1 MLGGIKMSEII
12 DNVSKRQEQLKK
24 LIQRLHRG
32 EDRSEVE
39 AEFKRDFAYVTG
51 AEIAQMEY
59 NLVQDGVSVEEIQSL
74 CDVHASLFQG
84 SLSELHQDVL
94 TINPISIFEEE
105 NNEYTTLVEKALKFK
120 QETQLK
126 LSVVKPY
133 LLDLIEKFRSIDAH
147 YSKKE
152 NVFFPFLEKHGI
164 ETIPQVMWGVDNQI
178 REKLKDAFIT
188 LSSSDD
194 VSLIMDKFYQMV
206 DMVKEMITKENMI
219 LFPLLRDTLSEND
232 FKAIAQALE
241 NPENA
246 IYQSKE
252 EVQTSSES
260 EVVDGDVRM
269 SMGRLSTTEVNAI
282 MNTLPLD
289 MTFVDAN
296 DRVKFVSQGK
306 HRIFD
311 RPASVIGRPVHL
323 CHPPQSVHIVKAIVE
338 DLRSGKKDHEDFWI
352 NFRGQF
358 VYIRYYAVRDEA
370 GEYLGCLEVTQEIS
384 EIRSLEGE
392 KRLAS

>member
-1 MLGGIKMSEII
+1 MSEII
-12 DNVSKRQEQLKK
+12 DNVSKRQEQLKS

-32 EDRSEVE
+32 EDRAAVE

-84 SLSELHQDVL
+84 SLAELHQDVL
-94 TINPISIFEEE
+94 TVNPITMFEDE
-105 NNEYTTLVEKALKFK
+105 NAEFSALVDKAIKFK
-120 QETQLK
+120 QETNK
-126 LSVVKPY
+126 SISVVKPF
-133 LLDLIEKFRSIDAH
+133 LLDLIEKFRLIDTH

-164 ETIPQVMWGVDNQI
+164 ETIPQVMWGVDNQV
-178 REKLKDAFIT
+178 REKLKDSFIA
-188 LSSSDD
+188 LNSSDD
-194 VSLIMDKFYQMV
+194 VNSIMDKFYQMV

-219 LFPLLRDTLSEND
+219 LFPLLRDTLTEND
-232 FKAIAQALE
+232 FKAIAQSLE
-241 NPENA
+241 NPEA
-246 IYQSKE
+246 GVYQSKDEVNPTFE
-252 EVQTSSES
+252 EVDS
-260 EVVDGDVRM
+260 VDGDIRM
-269 SMGRLSTTEVNAI
+269 SLGHLSTTEVNAI
-282 MNTLPLD
+282 LNTLPFD

-296 DRVKFVSQGK
+296 DRVKYVSQGK
-306 HRIFD
+306 ERIFD

-323 CHPPQSVHIVKAIVE
+323 CHPPQSVHVVMNIVE
-338 DLRSGKKDHEDFWI
+338 DLRSGKKEHEDFWI
-352 NFRGQF
+352 NFRGKF
-358 VYIRYYAVRDEA
+358 VFIRYYAVRGEA
-370 GEYLGCLEVTQEIS
+370 GEYLGCIEVTQEIS

>member
-1 MLGGIKMSEII
+1 MSEII
-12 DNVSKRQEQLKK
+12 DNVSKRQEQLKT

-32 EDRSEVE
+32 EDRAVVE

-84 SLSELHQDVL
+84 SLAELHKDVL
-94 TINPISIFEEE
+94 TINPITIFEEE
-105 NNEYTTLVEKALKFK
+105 NAKFSALVDKAIKFK
-120 QETQLK
+120 QETNDSLN
-126 LSVVKPY
+126 VVKPF
-133 LLDLIEKFRSIDAH
+133 LLDLIEKFRVVDAH

-152 NVFFPFLEKHGI
+152 NIFFPFLEKHGI

-178 REKLKDAFIT
+178 REKLKDSFISLNT
-188 LSSSDD
+188 SDD

-219 LFPLLRDTLSEND
+219 LFPLLRDTLTEND

-241 NPENA
+241 NPEA
-246 IYQSKE
+246 GVYQSKE
-252 EVQTSSES
+252 EIEAAEEIEAVN
-260 EVVDGDVRM
+260 GDIRM
-269 SMGRLSTTEVNAI
+269 SMGHLSTTEVDALL
-282 MNTLPLD
+282 NTLPFD

-296 DRVKFVSQGK
+296 DKVKYVSQGK
-306 HRIFD
+306 ERIFD

-323 CHPPQSVHIVKAIVE
+323 CHPPQSVHIVMDIVS

-352 NFRGQF
+352 NFRGKF
-358 VYIRYYAVRDEA
+358 VYIRYYAVRGDT

-384 EIRSLEGE
+384 GIRSLEGE

>member
-1 MLGGIKMSEII
+1 MSEII

-32 EDRSEVE
+32 EDRAEVE

-84 SLSELHQDVL
+84 SLAELHQDVL
-94 TINPISIFEEE
+94 TVNPITIFEEE
-105 NNEYTTLVEKALKFK
+105 NNEYQVLVEKALKFK

-126 LSVVKPY
+126 LTVVKPY
-133 LLDLIEKFRSIDAH
+133 LLDLIEKFRTIDAH
-147 YSKKE
+147 YAKKE

-178 REKLKDAFIT
+178 REKLKDAFIA
-188 LSSSDD
+188 LNSSEDLD
-194 VSLIMDKFYQMV
+194 VIMDKFYQMV

-219 LFPLLRDTLSEND
+219 LFPLLRDTLSENE

-241 NPENA
+241 NPESSL
-246 IYQSKE
+246 YQSKE
-252 EVQTSSES
+252 ETVSE
-260 EVVDGDVRM
+260 EVIETVNGDIRM
-269 SMGRLSTTEVNAI
+269 SMGHLSTSEVNAI
-282 MNTLPLD
+282 LNTLPLD

-306 HRIFD
+306 ERIFD

-323 CHPPQSVHIVKAIVE
+323 CHPPQSVHIVKQIVE

-352 NFRGQF
+352 NFKGKF
-358 VYIRYYAVRDEA
+358 VFIRYYAVRNEA
-370 GEYLGCLEVTQEIS
+370 AEYLGCLEVTQEIS
-384 EIRSLEGE
+384 EIRSLSGE

>member
-1 MLGGIKMSEII
+1 MSEII
-12 DNVSKRQEQLKK
+12 DNVSKRQEQLKT

-32 EDRSEVE
+32 EDRAAVE

-84 SLSELHQDVL
+84 SLAELHQDVL
-94 TINPISIFEEE
+94 TVNPITIFEEE
-105 NNEYTTLVEKALKFK
+105 NAEFSVLVDKAIKFK
-120 QETQLK
+120 NETNK
-126 LSVVKPY
+126 SLSVVKAF
-133 LLDLIEKFRSIDAH
+133 LLDMIEKFRLIDTH

-152 NVFFPFLEKHGI
+152 NIFFPFLEKHGI

-178 REKLKDAFIT
+178 REKLKDSFIT
-188 LSSSDD
+188 LNTSDD
-194 VSLIMDKFYQMV
+194 VNTIMDKFYQMV

-219 LFPLLRDTLSEND
+219 LFPLLRDTLTEND
-232 FKAIAQALE
+232 FKTIAQSLD
-241 NPENA
+241 NPEA
-246 IYQSKE
+246 GVYQSKE
-252 EVQTSSES
+252 ENPTFEELES
-260 EVVDGDVRM
+260 VDGDIRM
-269 SMGRLSTTEVNAI
+269 SLGHLSTIEVNAI
-282 MNTLPLD
+282 LNTLPFD

-296 DRVKFVSQGK
+296 DRVKYVSQGK
-306 HRIFD
+306 ERIFD

-323 CHPPQSVHIVKAIVE
+323 CHPPQSVHVVMNIVE

-352 NFRGQF
+352 NFRGKF
-358 VYIRYYAVRDEA
+358 VFIRYYAVRNEA
-370 GEYLGCLEVTQEIS
+370 GDYLGCIEVTQEIS

>member
-1 MLGGIKMSEII
+1 
-12 DNVSKRQEQLKK
+12 
-24 LIQRLHRG
+24 
-32 EDRSEVE
+32 
-39 AEFKRDFAYVTG
+39 
-51 AEIAQMEY
+51 
-59 NLVQDGVSVEEIQSL
+59 
-74 CDVHASLFQG
+74 
-84 SLSELHQDVL
+84 
-94 TINPISIFEEE
+94 
-105 NNEYTTLVEKALKFK
+105 
-120 QETQLK
+120 
-126 LSVVKPY
+126 
-133 LLDLIEKFRSIDAH
+133 
-147 YSKKE
+147 
-152 NVFFPFLEKHGI
+152 
-164 ETIPQVMWGVDNQI
+164 
-178 REKLKDAFIT
+178 
-188 LSSSDD
+188 
-194 VSLIMDKFYQMV
+194 MV

>member
-1 MLGGIKMSEII
+1 MSEII
-12 DNVSKRQEQLKK
+12 DNVSKRQEQLKT

-32 EDRSEVE
+32 EDRAAVE

-84 SLSELHQDVL
+84 SLAELHKDVL
-94 TINPISIFEEE
+94 TINPITIFEEE
-105 NNEYTTLVEKALKFK
+105 NLEFSALVDKAIKFK
-120 QETQLK
+120 QETNNHLN
-126 LSVVKPY
+126 VVKPF
-133 LLDLIEKFRSIDAH
+133 LLDLIEKFRAVDAH

-178 REKLKDAFIT
+178 REKLKDSFIT
-188 LSSSDD
+188 LNTSDD
-194 VSLIMDKFYQMV
+194 VNLIMDKFYQMV

-219 LFPLLRDTLSEND
+219 LFPLLRDTLTEND

-241 NPENA
+241 NPEA
-246 IYQSKE
+246 GVYQSKE
-252 EVQTSSES
+252 ETQTVEEIES
-260 EVVDGDVRM
+260 VNGDIRM
-269 SMGRLSTTEVNAI
+269 SMGRLSTTEVNALL
-282 MNTLPLD
+282 NTLPFD

-296 DRVKFVSQGK
+296 DKVKYVSQGK
-306 HRIFD
+306 ERIFD

-323 CHPPQSVHIVKAIVE
+323 CHPPQSVHIVMNIVE

-352 NFRGQF
+352 NFRGKF
-358 VYIRYYAVRDEA
+358 VYIRYYAVRGDS

-384 EIRSLEGE
+384 GIRSLEGE

>member
-1 MLGGIKMSEII
+1 MSEII

-32 EDRSEVE
+32 DDRAEVE

-84 SLSELHQDVL
+84 SLAELHQDVL
-94 TINPISIFEEE
+94 TVNPITIFEEE
-105 NNEYTTLVEKALKFK
+105 NSEYQVLVEKALKFK

-126 LSVVKPY
+126 LTVVKPY
-133 LLDLIEKFRSIDAH
+133 LLDLIEKFRTIDAH
-147 YSKKE
+147 YAKKE

-178 REKLKDAFIT
+178 RDKLKDAFIA
-188 LSSSDD
+188 LNSSED
-194 VSLIMDKFYQMV
+194 VDVIMDKFYQMV

-219 LFPLLRDTLSEND
+219 LFPLLRDTLSENE

-241 NPENA
+241 NPESSL
-246 IYQSKE
+246 YQSKE
-252 EVQTSSES
+252 EIVSE
-260 EVVDGDVRM
+260 EVIETVNGDIRM
-269 SMGRLSTTEVNAI
+269 SMGHLSTTEVNAI
-282 MNTLPLD
+282 LNTLPLD

-306 HRIFD
+306 ERIFD

-323 CHPPQSVHIVKAIVE
+323 CHPPQSVHIVKQIVE

-352 NFRGQF
+352 NFKGKF
-358 VYIRYYAVRDEA
+358 VFIRYYAVRSETA
-370 GEYLGCLEVTQEIS
+370 EYLGCLEVTQEIS
-384 EIRSLEGE
+384 EIRSLSGE

>member
-1 MLGGIKMSEII
+1 MSEII
-12 DNVSKRQEQLKK
+12 DNVSKRQEQLKS

-32 EDRSEVE
+32 EDRTAVE

-84 SLSELHQDVL
+84 SLAELHKDVL
-94 TINPISIFEEE
+94 TVNPITIFEEE
-105 NNEYTTLVEKALKFK
+105 NAEFSVLVDKALKFK
-120 QETQLK
+120 QETNNNIN
-126 LSVVKPY
+126 VVKPF
-133 LLDLIEKFRSIDAH
+133 LLDLIEEFRRIDTH

-164 ETIPQVMWGVDNQI
+164 ETIPQVMWGVDNQV
-178 REKLKDAFIT
+178 REKLKDSFIT
-188 LSSSDD
+188 LNTSDD
-194 VSLIMDKFYQMV
+194 VNTIMDKFYQMV
-206 DMVKEMITKENMI
+206 EMVKEMITKENMI
-219 LFPLLRDTLSEND
+219 LFPLLRDTLTEND
-232 FKAIAQALE
+232 FKAIAQSLE
-241 NPENA
+241 NPEA
-246 IYQSKE
+246 GIYQSKNEENPTFE
-252 EVQTSSES
+252 EVES
-260 EVVDGDVRM
+260 VDGDIRM
-269 SMGRLSTTEVNAI
+269 SMGHLSTIEVNAI
-282 MNTLPLD
+282 MNTLPFD

-296 DRVKFVSQGK
+296 DRVKYVSQGK
-306 HRIFD
+306 ERIFD

-323 CHPPQSVHIVKAIVE
+323 CHPPQSVHVVMSIVE

-352 NFRGQF
+352 NFRGKF
-358 VYIRYYAVRDEA
+358 VFIRYYAVRGEA
-370 GEYLGCLEVTQEIS
+370 GEYLGCIEVTQEIS

>member
-1 MLGGIKMSEII
+1 MSEII
-12 DNVSKRQEQLKK
+12 DNVSKRQEQLKT

-32 EDRSEVE
+32 EDRAAVE

-84 SLSELHQDVL
+84 SLAELHKDVL
-94 TINPISIFEEE
+94 TINPITIFEEE
-105 NNEYTTLVEKALKFK
+105 NLEFSALVDKAIKFK
-120 QETQLK
+120 QETNNHLN
-126 LSVVKPY
+126 VVKPF
-133 LLDLIEKFRSIDAH
+133 LLDLIEKFRAVDPH

-178 REKLKDAFIT
+178 REKLKDSFIT
-188 LSSSDD
+188 LNTSDD
-194 VSLIMDKFYQMV
+194 VNLIMDKFYQMV

-219 LFPLLRDTLSEND
+219 LFPLLRDTLTEND

-241 NPENA
+241 NPEA
-246 IYQSKE
+246 GVYQSKE
-252 EVQTSSES
+252 ETHTIEEIES
-260 EVVDGDVRM
+260 VNGDIRM
-269 SMGRLSTTEVNAI
+269 SMGHLSTTEVNALL
-282 MNTLPLD
+282 NTLPFD

-296 DRVKFVSQGK
+296 DKVKYVSQGK
-306 HRIFD
+306 ERIFD

-323 CHPPQSVHIVKAIVE
+323 CHPPQSVHIVMNIVE

-352 NFRGQF
+352 NFRGKF
-358 VYIRYYAVRDEA
+358 VYIRYYAVRGDS

-384 EIRSLEGE
+384 GIRSLEGE

>member
-1 MLGGIKMSEII
+1 MSEII
-12 DNVSKRQEQLKK
+12 DNVSKRQEQLKT

-32 EDRSEVE
+32 EDRAAVE

-84 SLSELHQDVL
+84 SLAELHQDVL
-94 TINPISIFEEE
+94 TVNPITMFEDE
-105 NNEYTTLVEKALKFK
+105 NAEFSALVDKAIKFK
-120 QETQLK
+120 QETNK
-126 LSVVKPY
+126 SISVVKPF
-133 LLDLIEKFRSIDAH
+133 LLDLIEKFRLIDTH

-164 ETIPQVMWGVDNQI
+164 ETIPQVMWGVDNQV
-178 REKLKDAFIT
+178 REKLKDSFIA
-188 LSSSDD
+188 LNSSDD
-194 VSLIMDKFYQMV
+194 VNDIMDKFYQMV

-219 LFPLLRDTLSEND
+219 LFPLLRDTLTEND
-232 FKAIAQALE
+232 FKAIAQSLE
-241 NPENA
+241 NPEA
-246 IYQSKE
+246 GVYQSKDEVNPTFE
-252 EVQTSSES
+252 EVES
-260 EVVDGDVRM
+260 VDGDIRM
-269 SMGRLSTTEVNAI
+269 SLGHLSTTEVNAI
-282 MNTLPLD
+282 LNTLPFD

-296 DRVKFVSQGK
+296 DRVKYVSQGK
-306 HRIFD
+306 ERIFD

-323 CHPPQSVHIVKAIVE
+323 CHPPQSVHVVMNIVE
-338 DLRSGKKDHEDFWI
+338 DLRSGKKEHEDFWI
-352 NFRGQF
+352 NFRGKF
-358 VYIRYYAVRDEA
+358 VFIRYYAVRGEA
-370 GEYLGCLEVTQEIS
+370 GEYLGCIEVTQEIS

>member
-206 DMVKEMITKENMI
+206 DMVKEMVTKENMI

-323 CHPPQSVHIVKAIVE
+323 CHPPQSVHIVKSIVE

>member
-1 MLGGIKMSEII
+1 MSEII
-12 DNVSKRQEQLKK
+12 DNVSKRQEQLKT

-32 EDRSEVE
+32 EDRTAVEV
-39 AEFKRDFAYVTG
+39 EFKRDFAYVTG

-84 SLSELHQDVL
+84 SLAELHKDVL
-94 TINPISIFEEE
+94 TINPITIFEEE
-105 NNEYTTLVEKALKFK
+105 NAEFSALVDKAIKFK
-120 QETQLK
+120 QETNNSLN
-126 LSVVKPY
+126 VVKPF
-133 LLDLIEKFRSIDAH
+133 LLDLIEKFRIVDAH

-152 NVFFPFLEKHGI
+152 NIFFPFLEKHGI

-178 REKLKDAFIT
+178 REKLKDSFISLNT
-188 LSSSDD
+188 SDD

-219 LFPLLRDTLSEND
+219 LFPLLRDTLTEND

-241 NPENA
+241 NPEA
-246 IYQSKE
+246 GVYQSKE
-252 EVQTSSES
+252 EIEAAEEIEAVN
-260 EVVDGDVRM
+260 GDIRM
-269 SMGRLSTTEVNAI
+269 SMGHLSTTEVDALL
-282 MNTLPLD
+282 NTLPFD

-296 DRVKFVSQGK
+296 DKVKYVSQGK
-306 HRIFD
+306 ERIFD

-323 CHPPQSVHIVKAIVE
+323 CHPPQSVHIVMDIVS

-352 NFRGQF
+352 NFRGKF
-358 VYIRYYAVRDEA
+358 VYIRYYAVRGDS

-384 EIRSLEGE
+384 GIRSLEGE

>member
-1 MLGGIKMSEII
+1 MSEII
-12 DNVSKRQEQLKK
+12 DNVSKRQEQLKS

-32 EDRSEVE
+32 EDRAAVE

-84 SLSELHQDVL
+84 SLAELHQDVL
-94 TINPISIFEEE
+94 TVNPITMFEDE
-105 NNEYTTLVEKALKFK
+105 NAEFSALVDKAIKFK
-120 QETQLK
+120 QETNK
-126 LSVVKPY
+126 SISVVKPF
-133 LLDLIEKFRSIDAH
+133 LLDLIEKFRLIDTH

-164 ETIPQVMWGVDNQI
+164 ETIPQVMWGVDNQV
-178 REKLKDAFIT
+178 REKLKDSFIA
-188 LSSSDD
+188 LNSSDD
-194 VSLIMDKFYQMV
+194 VNDIMDKFYQMV

-219 LFPLLRDTLSEND
+219 LFPLLRDTLTEND
-232 FKAIAQALE
+232 FKAIAQSLE
-241 NPENA
+241 NPEA
-246 IYQSKE
+246 GVYQSKDEANPTFE
-252 EVQTSSES
+252 EVES
-260 EVVDGDVRM
+260 VDGDIRM
-269 SMGRLSTTEVNAI
+269 SLGHLSTTEVNAI
-282 MNTLPLD
+282 LNTLPFD

-296 DRVKFVSQGK
+296 DRVKYVSQGK
-306 HRIFD
+306 ERIFD

-323 CHPPQSVHIVKAIVE
+323 CHPRQSVHVVMNIVE
-338 DLRSGKKDHEDFWI
+338 DLRSGKKEHEDFWI
-352 NFRGQF
+352 NFRGKF
-358 VYIRYYAVRDEA
+358 VFIRYYAVRGEA
-370 GEYLGCLEVTQEIS
+370 GEYLGCIEVTQEIS

>member
-1 MLGGIKMSEII
+1 MSEII
-12 DNVSKRQEQLKK
+12 DNVSKRQEQLKS

-32 EDRSEVE
+32 EDRTAVE

-84 SLSELHQDVL
+84 SLAELHKDVL
-94 TINPISIFEEE
+94 TVNPITIFEEE
-105 NNEYTTLVEKALKFK
+105 NAEFSVLVDKALKFK
-120 QETQLK
+120 QETNNNIN
-126 LSVVKPY
+126 VVKPF
-133 LLDLIEKFRSIDAH
+133 LLDLIEEFRRIDTH

-164 ETIPQVMWGVDNQI
+164 ETIPQVMWGVDNQV
-178 REKLKDAFIT
+178 REKLKDSFIT
-188 LSSSDD
+188 LNTSDD
-194 VSLIMDKFYQMV
+194 VNTIMDKFYQMV
-206 DMVKEMITKENMI
+206 EMVKEMITKENMI
-219 LFPLLRDTLSEND
+219 LFPLLRDTLTEND
-232 FKAIAQALE
+232 FKAIAQSLE
-241 NPENA
+241 NPESG
-246 IYQSKE
+246 IYQSKNE
-252 EVQTSSES
+252 ENPTFEEAES
-260 EVVDGDVRM
+260 VDGDIRM
-269 SMGRLSTTEVNAI
+269 SMGHLSTIEVNAI
-282 MNTLPLD
+282 LNTLPFD

-296 DRVKFVSQGK
+296 DRVKYVSQGK
-306 HRIFD
+306 ERIFD

-323 CHPPQSVHIVKAIVE
+323 CHPPQSVHVVMNIVE

-352 NFRGQF
+352 NFRGKF
-358 VYIRYYAVRDEA
+358 VFIRYYAVRGEA
-370 GEYLGCLEVTQEIS
+370 GEYLGCIEVTQEIS

>member
-1 MLGGIKMSEII
+1 MSEII
-12 DNVSKRQEQLKK
+12 DNVSKRQEQLKS

-32 EDRSEVE
+32 EDRTAVE

-84 SLSELHQDVL
+84 SLAELHKDVL
-94 TINPISIFEEE
+94 TVNPITIFEEE
-105 NNEYTTLVEKALKFK
+105 NAEFSFLVDKALKFK
-120 QETQLK
+120 QETK
-126 LSVVKPY
+126 NNINVVKPF
-133 LLDLIEKFRSIDAH
+133 LLDLIEEFRRIDTH

-164 ETIPQVMWGVDNQI
+164 ETIPQVMWGVDNQV
-178 REKLKDAFIT
+178 REKLKDSFIT
-188 LSSSDD
+188 LNTSDD
-194 VSLIMDKFYQMV
+194 VNTIMDKFYQMV
-206 DMVKEMITKENMI
+206 EMVKEMITKENMI
-219 LFPLLRDTLSEND
+219 LFPLLRDTLTEND
-232 FKAIAQALE
+232 FKAIAQSLE
-241 NPENA
+241 NPEA
-246 IYQSKE
+246 GIYQSKNE
-252 EVQTSSES
+252 ENPTFVEVES
-260 EVVDGDVRM
+260 VDGDIRM
-269 SMGRLSTTEVNAI
+269 SMGHLSTIEVNAI
-282 MNTLPLD
+282 LNTLPFD

-296 DRVKFVSQGK
+296 DRVKYVSQGK
-306 HRIFD
+306 ERIFD

-323 CHPPQSVHIVKAIVE
+323 CHPPQSVHVVMNIVE

-352 NFRGQF
+352 NFRGKF
-358 VYIRYYAVRDEA
+358 VFIRYYAVRGEV
-370 GEYLGCLEVTQEIS
+370 GEYLGCIEVTQEIS

>member
-1 MLGGIKMSEII
+1 MSEII
-12 DNVSKRQEQLKK
+12 DNVSKRQEQLKT

-32 EDRSEVE
+32 EDRAAVE

-84 SLSELHQDVL
+84 SLAELHQDVL
-94 TINPISIFEEE
+94 TVNPITMFEDE
-105 NNEYTTLVEKALKFK
+105 NAEFSALVDKAIKFK
-120 QETQLK
+120 QETNK
-126 LSVVKPY
+126 SISVVKPF
-133 LLDLIEKFRSIDAH
+133 LLDLIEKFRLIDTH

-164 ETIPQVMWGVDNQI
+164 ETIPQVMWGVDNQV
-178 REKLKDAFIT
+178 REKLKDSFIA
-188 LSSSDD
+188 LNSSDD
-194 VSLIMDKFYQMV
+194 VNSIMDKFYQMV

-219 LFPLLRDTLSEND
+219 LFPLLRDTLTEND
-232 FKAIAQALE
+232 FKAIAQSLE
-241 NPENA
+241 NPEA
-246 IYQSKE
+246 GVYQSKDEVNPTFE
-252 EVQTSSES
+252 EVDS
-260 EVVDGDVRM
+260 VDGDIRM
-269 SMGRLSTTEVNAI
+269 SLGHLSTTEVNAI
-282 MNTLPLD
+282 LNTLPFD

-296 DRVKFVSQGK
+296 DRVKYVSQGK
-306 HRIFD
+306 ERIFD

-323 CHPPQSVHIVKAIVE
+323 CHPPQSVHVVMNIVE

-352 NFRGQF
+352 NFRGKF
-358 VYIRYYAVRDEA
+358 VFIRYYAVRGEA
-370 GEYLGCLEVTQEIS
+370 GEYLGCIEVTQEIS

>member
-1 MLGGIKMSEII
+1 MSEII
-12 DNVSKRQEQLKK
+12 DNVSKRQEQLKT

-32 EDRSEVE
+32 EDRAAVE
-39 AEFKRDFAYVTG
+39 AEFRRDFAYVTG

-84 SLSELHQDVL
+84 SLAELHKDVL
-94 TINPISIFEEE
+94 TINPITIFEEE
-105 NNEYTTLVEKALKFK
+105 NLEFSALVDKAIKFK
-120 QETQLK
+120 QETNNHLN
-126 LSVVKPY
+126 VVKPF
-133 LLDLIEKFRSIDAH
+133 LLDLIEKFRAVDAH

-178 REKLKDAFIT
+178 REKLKDSFIT
-188 LSSSDD
+188 LNTSDD
-194 VSLIMDKFYQMV
+194 VNLIMDKFYQMV

-219 LFPLLRDTLSEND
+219 LFPLLRDTLTEND

-241 NPENA
+241 NPEA
-246 IYQSKE
+246 GVYQSKE
-252 EVQTSSES
+252 ETQTVDEIES
-260 EVVDGDVRM
+260 VNGDIRM
-269 SMGRLSTTEVNAI
+269 SMGHLSTTEVNALL
-282 MNTLPLD
+282 NTLPFD

-296 DRVKFVSQGK
+296 DKVKYVSQGK
-306 HRIFD
+306 ERIFD

-323 CHPPQSVHIVKAIVE
+323 CHPPQSVHIVMNIVE

-352 NFRGQF
+352 NFRGKF
-358 VYIRYYAVRDEA
+358 VYIRYYAVRGDS

-384 EIRSLEGE
+384 GIRSLEGE

>member
-1 MLGGIKMSEII
+1 MSEII
-12 DNVSKRQEQLKK
+12 DNVSKRQEQLKT

-32 EDRSEVE
+32 EDRASVE

-84 SLSELHQDVL
+84 SLAELHKDVL
-94 TINPISIFEEE
+94 TINPITIFEEE
-105 NNEYTTLVEKALKFK
+105 NLEFSALVDKAIKFK
-120 QETQLK
+120 QETNNHLN
-126 LSVVKPY
+126 VVKPF
-133 LLDLIEKFRSIDAH
+133 LLDLIEKFRAVDAH

-178 REKLKDAFIT
+178 REKLKDSFIT
-188 LSSSDD
+188 LNTSDD
-194 VSLIMDKFYQMV
+194 VNLIMDKFYQMV

-219 LFPLLRDTLSEND
+219 LFPLLRDTLTEND

-241 NPENA
+241 NPEA
-246 IYQSKE
+246 GVYQSKE
-252 EVQTSSES
+252 ETQTVDEIES
-260 EVVDGDVRM
+260 VNGDIRM
-269 SMGRLSTTEVNAI
+269 SMGHLSTTEVNALL
-282 MNTLPLD
+282 NTLPFD

-296 DRVKFVSQGK
+296 DKVKYVSQGK
-306 HRIFD
+306 ERIFD

-323 CHPPQSVHIVKAIVE
+323 CHPPQSVHIVMNIVE

-352 NFRGQF
+352 NFRGKF
-358 VYIRYYAVRDEA
+358 VYIRYYAVRGDS

-384 EIRSLEGE
+384 GIRSLEGE

>member
-1 MLGGIKMSEII
+1 MSEII
-12 DNVSKRQEQLKK
+12 DNVSKRQEQLKT

-32 EDRSEVE
+32 EDRAAVE
-39 AEFKRDFAYVTG
+39 AEFRRDFAYVTG

-59 NLVQDGVSVEEIQSL
+59 NLVRDGVSVEEIQSL

-84 SLSELHQDVL
+84 SLAELHKDVL
-94 TINPISIFEEE
+94 TINPITIFEEE
-105 NNEYTTLVEKALKFK
+105 NLEFSALVDKAIKFK
-120 QETQLK
+120 QETNNHLN
-126 LSVVKPY
+126 VVKPF
-133 LLDLIEKFRSIDAH
+133 LLDLIEKFRAVDAH

-178 REKLKDAFIT
+178 REKLKDSFIT
-188 LSSSDD
+188 LNTSDD
-194 VSLIMDKFYQMV
+194 VNLIIDKFYQMV

-219 LFPLLRDTLSEND
+219 LFPLLRDTLTEND

-241 NPENA
+241 NPEA
-246 IYQSKE
+246 RVYQSKE
-252 EVQTSSES
+252 ETQTVDEIES
-260 EVVDGDVRM
+260 VNGDIRM
-269 SMGRLSTTEVNAI
+269 SMGHLSTTEVNALL
-282 MNTLPLD
+282 NTLPFD

-296 DRVKFVSQGK
+296 DKVKYVSQGK
-306 HRIFD
+306 ERIFD

-323 CHPPQSVHIVKAIVE
+323 CHPPQSVHIVMNIVE

-352 NFRGQF
+352 NFRGKF
-358 VYIRYYAVRDEA
+358 VYIRYYAVRGDS

-384 EIRSLEGE
+384 GIRSLEGE

>member
-1 MLGGIKMSEII
+1 MSEII
-12 DNVSKRQEQLKK
+12 DNVSRRQEQLKT

-32 EDRSEVE
+32 EDRAAVE

-84 SLSELHQDVL
+84 SLAELHKDVL
-94 TINPISIFEEE
+94 TINPITIFEEE
-105 NNEYTTLVEKALKFK
+105 NLEFSALVDKAIKFK
-120 QETQLK
+120 QETNNHLN
-126 LSVVKPY
+126 VVKPY
-133 LLDLIEKFRSIDAH
+133 LLDLIEKFRAVDAH

-178 REKLKDAFIT
+178 REKLKDSFIT
-188 LSSSDD
+188 LNTSDD
-194 VSLIMDKFYQMV
+194 VNLIMDKFYQMV

-219 LFPLLRDTLSEND
+219 LFPLLRDTLTEND

-241 NPENA
+241 NPEA
-246 IYQSKE
+246 GVYQSKE
-252 EVQTSSES
+252 ETQTVDEIES
-260 EVVDGDVRM
+260 VNGDIRM
-269 SMGRLSTTEVNAI
+269 SMGHLSTSEVNALL
-282 MNTLPLD
+282 NTLPFD

-296 DRVKFVSQGK
+296 DKVKYVSQGK
-306 HRIFD
+306 ERIFD

-323 CHPPQSVHIVKAIVE
+323 CHPPQSVHIVMNIVE

-352 NFRGQF
+352 NFRGKF
-358 VYIRYYAVRDEA
+358 VYIRYYAVRGDS

-384 EIRSLEGE
+384 GIRSLEGE

>member
-1 MLGGIKMSEII
+1 MSEII
-12 DNVSKRQEQLKK
+12 DNVSKRQEQLKT

-32 EDRSEVE
+32 EDRAAVE

-84 SLSELHQDVL
+84 SLAELHQDVL
-94 TINPISIFEEE
+94 TVNPITMFEDE
-105 NNEYTTLVEKALKFK
+105 NAEFSALVDKAIKFK
-120 QETQLK
+120 QETNNNIN
-126 LSVVKPY
+126 VVKPF
-133 LLDLIEKFRSIDAH
+133 LLDLIEKFRLVDAH
-147 YSKKE
+147 YAKKE

-178 REKLKDAFIT
+178 REKLKDSFIALNT
-188 LSSSDD
+188 SDD
-194 VSLIMDKFYQMV
+194 VNMMMDKFYQMV

-219 LFPLLRDTLSEND
+219 LFPLLRDTLTEND
-232 FKAIAQALE
+232 FKAIAQSLE
-241 NPENA
+241 NPEA
-246 IYQSKE
+246 GVYQSKDEQASSPE
-252 EVQTSSES
+252 EIES
-260 EVVDGDVRM
+260 VNGDIRM
-269 SMGRLSTTEVNAI
+269 SLGHLSTTEVNAI
-282 MNTLPLD
+282 LNTLPFD

-296 DRVKFVSQGK
+296 DKVKYVSQGK
-306 HRIFD
+306 ERIFD

-323 CHPPQSVHIVKAIVE
+323 CHPPQSVHVVMNIVE

-352 NFRGQF
+352 NFRGKF
-358 VYIRYYAVRDEA
+358 VFIRYYAVRGEA
-370 GEYLGCLEVTQEIS
+370 GEYLGCIEVTQEIS

>member
-1 MLGGIKMSEII
+1 MSEII
-12 DNVSKRQEQLKK
+12 DNVSKRQEQLKT

-32 EDRSEVE
+32 EDRAAVE

-84 SLSELHQDVL
+84 SLAELHKDVL
-94 TINPISIFEEE
+94 TINPITIFEEE
-105 NNEYTTLVEKALKFK
+105 NLEFSALVDKAIKFK
-120 QETQLK
+120 QETNNHLN
-126 LSVVKPY
+126 VVKPF
-133 LLDLIEKFRSIDAH
+133 LLDLIEKFRAVDAH

-178 REKLKDAFIT
+178 REKLKDSFIT
-188 LSSSDD
+188 LNTSDD
-194 VSLIMDKFYQMV
+194 VNLIMDKFYQMV

-219 LFPLLRDTLSEND
+219 LFPLLRDTLTEND

-241 NPENA
+241 NPEA
-246 IYQSKE
+246 GVYQSKE
-252 EVQTSSES
+252 ETQTVDEIES
-260 EVVDGDVRM
+260 VNGDIRM
-269 SMGRLSTTEVNAI
+269 SMGHLSTTEVNALL
-282 MNTLPLD
+282 NTLPFD

-296 DRVKFVSQGK
+296 DKVKYVSQGK
-306 HRIFD
+306 ERIFD

-323 CHPPQSVHIVKAIVE
+323 CHPPQSVHIVMNIVE

-352 NFRGQF
+352 NFRGKF
-358 VYIRYYAVRDEA
+358 VYIRYYAVRGDS

-384 EIRSLEGE
+384 GIRSLEGE

>member
-1 MLGGIKMSEII
+1 MSEII
-12 DNVSKRQEQLKK
+12 DNVSKRQEQLKT

-32 EDRSEVE
+32 EDRTAVEV
-39 AEFKRDFAYVTG
+39 EFKRDFAYVTG

-84 SLSELHQDVL
+84 SLAELHKDVL
-94 TINPISIFEEE
+94 TINPITIFEEE
-105 NNEYTTLVEKALKFK
+105 NAEFSALVDKAIKFK
-120 QETQLK
+120 QETNNSLN
-126 LSVVKPY
+126 VVKPF
-133 LLDLIEKFRSIDAH
+133 LLDLIEKFRVVDAH

-152 NVFFPFLEKHGI
+152 NIFFPFLEKHGI

-178 REKLKDAFIT
+178 REKLKDSFVSLNT
-188 LSSSDD
+188 SDD
-194 VSLIMDKFYQMV
+194 VSLIKDKFYQMV

-219 LFPLLRDTLSEND
+219 LFPLLRDTLTEND

-241 NPENA
+241 NPEA
-246 IYQSKE
+246 GVYQSKE
-252 EVQTSSES
+252 EIEAAEEIEAVN
-260 EVVDGDVRM
+260 GDIRM
-269 SMGRLSTTEVNAI
+269 SMGHLSTTEVDALL
-282 MNTLPLD
+282 NTLPFD

-296 DRVKFVSQGK
+296 DKVKYVSQGK
-306 HRIFD
+306 ERIFD

-323 CHPPQSVHIVKAIVE
+323 CHPPQSVHIVMDIVS

-352 NFRGQF
+352 NFRGKF
-358 VYIRYYAVRDEA
+358 VYIRYYAVRGDS

-384 EIRSLEGE
+384 GIRSLEGE